1 MALQMK
7 IKFLIFIWSA
17 MCSETIYR
25 FYGAKVKTSICVVA
39 SREKLEAENQKM
51 TQPLSIE
58 NILE

>member
-1 MALQMK
+1 
-7 IKFLIFIWSA
+7 

-39 SREKLEAENQKM
+39 SREKLEAENQEM

>member
-1 MALQMK
+1 
-7 IKFLIFIWSA
+7 
-17 MCSETIYR
+17 MCSETIYH
-25 FYGAKVKTSICVVA
+25 FYRAKDKASICVVA